1 MGINPLSANTTTVVD
16 LPSRLPNQ
24 PTTNSVATPV
34 AGTPVPGVSPQGAR
48 PEPMAGP
55 GTKSAKSAAPPEIFK
70 TAIGPEFQWNDTV
83 NRLVVVMK
91 DRSTGSVVQQLP
103 PQQVLELVEEATKR
117 SRDTMELTP
126 RNAR

>member
-24 PTTNSVATPV
+24 PSNNSMATPV
-34 AGTPVPGVSPQGAR
+34 AGTPVPGVPLQGAR
-48 PEPMAGP
+48 SEPLAGP
-55 GTKSAKSAAPPEIFK
+55 GTKSSKSTAPPEVFK

-103 PQQVLELVEEATKR
+103 PQQVLELVEEAAKR
-117 SRDTMELTP
+117 SRDTIELTP